1 MISKTELSLV
11 NFSLLILSLLGSLS
25 SRKLLSPQFCGQTRS
40 ISKRLGRE
48 TLIAVTMHVAGPAGP
63 AVPAVITSILF
74 TSIAFIS
81 VVLRLYTRVF
91 MLKNAGADD
100 YFMVGAMVCSMFVK
114 EMPRERTLLTDLVD
128 RSPPLASVSSCSF
141 VSLN

>member
-48 TLIAVTMHVAGPAGP
+48 TLIAVTMHVAGP